1 MTKNIQTEIDDKLYR
16 LLKEATEARR
26 MTIKEG
32 IREAVRS
39 WVTEEASIEDDPF
52 FRLLLL
58 RGIAWAGRRANVSE
72 YDVWSRVSLSPS
84 FPSDS
89 QPKK

>member
-1 MTKNIQTEIDDKLYR
+1 MVELVKNIQTEIDDKLYR
-16 LLKEATEARR
+16 LLKESTEARR

-52 FRLLLL
+52 FRLKPVDTGVVTDSAKIEEALS
-58 RGIAWAGRRANVSE
+58 RAP
-72 YDVWSRVSLSPS
+72 R
-84 FPSDS
+84 
-89 QPKK
+89 